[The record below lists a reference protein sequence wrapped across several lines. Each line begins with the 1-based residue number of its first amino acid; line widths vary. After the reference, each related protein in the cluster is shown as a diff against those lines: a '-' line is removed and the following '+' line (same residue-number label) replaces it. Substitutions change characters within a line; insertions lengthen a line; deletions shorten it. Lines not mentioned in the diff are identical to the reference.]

1 MVSADEF
8 FNAQLVNSETLNENI
23 TAVKSCNNNHSFF
36 CHLCYTQRELSGHFF
51 LGMQADRGPT
61 VLWYHGV
68 NPRLRIHHSS

>member
-36 CHLCYTQRELSGHFF
+36 CHLCYTQRELSGHFLF
-51 LGMQADRGPT
+51 TLS
-61 VLWYHGV
+61 
-68 NPRLRIHHSS
+68 LRNAG